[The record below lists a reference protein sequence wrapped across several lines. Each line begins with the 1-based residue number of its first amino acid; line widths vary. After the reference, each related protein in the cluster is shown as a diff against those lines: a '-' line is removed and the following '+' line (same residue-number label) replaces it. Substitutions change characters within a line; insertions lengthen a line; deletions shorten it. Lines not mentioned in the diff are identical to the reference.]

1 MKIKVFADTI
11 CGWCYIGH
19 TRLVKV
25 LKKFE
30 NVSFD
35 YEHVPFQLNPDMP
48 KEGIKRLDYLK
59 NKFGSKEAAQP
70 MYDSMVQEAQKEN
83 LKFNLQKIQ
92 ITPNTNF
99 SHILTKLAF
108 SKNVGHEV
116 LSRIFDA
123 YFSKG
128 KNIGDRD
135 VLAEIGESNNINKKE
150 IYEAFLSEKEINEI
164 NEKDIAARSLG
175 INGVPFFEI
184 NNKTYISGAQ
194 SSANLVEAIK
204 ANL

>member
-19 TRLVKV
+19 TRL
-25 LKKFE
+25 LKSLKNFKNTRFVFE
-30 NVSFD
+30 HAP
-35 YEHVPFQLNPDMP
+35 YQLNPDMP
-48 KEGIKRLDYLK
+48 QKGIKRQDYLK
-59 NKFGSKEAAQP
+59 YKFGSVEAARP
-70 MYDSMVQEAQKEN
+70 MYDNMIQEAQKEN

-116 LSRIFDA
+116 LGRIFDA

-164 NEKDIAARSLG
+164 NKKDIAARSLG